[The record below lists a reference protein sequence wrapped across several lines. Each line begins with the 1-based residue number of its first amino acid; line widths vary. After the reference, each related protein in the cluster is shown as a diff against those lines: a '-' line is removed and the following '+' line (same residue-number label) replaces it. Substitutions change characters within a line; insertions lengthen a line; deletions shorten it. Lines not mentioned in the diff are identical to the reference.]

1 MWNTSFLHPMMRRNI
16 ICKKPSSLESRRR
29 GALFWKSREHGRMVP
44 RGEDVKKTET
54 KGRWMNIAHAG
65 VLGLGYWGYQMCKPH
80 TVNILPINFQTND
93 HYKIAH
99 AREREQPRKKAQ
111 QAIHS
116 IKPHYKTISRITLD
130 ITTPNLAY
138 TSNPIRSFIKP
149 QRDSWSGPP
158 NE

>member
-1 MWNTSFLHPMMRRNI
+1 MRRNI
-16 ICKKPSSLESRRR
+16 ICKKPRSLESRRR

-54 KGRWMNIAHAG
+54 K
-65 VLGLGYWGYQMCKPH
+65 GYWGYQMCKPH

-116 IKPHYKTISRITLD
+116 IKPHYKTISHIALD
-130 ITTPNLAY
+130 ITTPSLAY
-138 TSNPIRSFIKP
+138 TSDPIRSFIKP
-149 QRDSWSGPP
+149 QRDS
-158 NE
+158 